1 MAHCKACNASYVETK
16 DHSGN
21 WKDLCPQCYHASAQ
35 EAYESRVGVEGLLE
49 DRERE
54 EALGAPSVPSE
65 QLWEEA
71 LGRHRFTEGLGLRLS
86 QEATEAHLR
95 MRATERF
102 QEALE
107 SGMTPLA
114 AIDVALGKARLR
126 GDQRGAQ
133 G

>member
-1 MAHCKACNASYVETK
+1 MANCRACNAPYVETK
-16 DHSGN
+16 DHFGN
-21 WKDLCPQCYHASAQ
+21 WKDLCPKCYHASAQ
-35 EAYESRVGVEGLLE
+35 ESYESRMGVEGLLE
-49 DRERE
+49 DRDP
-54 EALGAPSVPSE
+54 LGAPSVPPGE
-65 QLWEEA
+65 LWAQA
-71 LGRHRFTEGLGLRLS
+71 LGRHEFSPGLGLRLS

-107 SGMTPLA
+107 SGMSPLA

-126 GDQRGAQ
+126 GDQRDAQ

>member
-1 MAHCKACNASYVETK
+1 MANCKACNASYTETK
-16 DHSGN
+16 DREGN
-21 WKDLCPQCYHASAQ
+21 WKELCPLCFSLSSK
-35 EAYESRVGVEGLLE
+35 EAYESLVGMVGML
-49 DRERE
+49 DERD
-54 EALGAPSVPSE
+54 ALGAPLVPPE

-71 LGRHRFTEGLGLRLS
+71 LGSHEFTEGLGLRLS

-102 QEALE
+102 QEAVE
-107 SGMTPLA
+107 SGMTVIA

-126 GDQRGAQ
+126 GDQRGAL